1 LIGHVRENVRARV
14 AYSEPG
20 ELFHAMR
27 SATVGVRMLRRD
39 YAGQDCPI
47 AQTLE
52 IIGDRWT
59 MLIVRDAFLGLRRF
73 DEFHAS
79 LGVSRNILA
88 DRLNRLVEEGLFE
101 RVLYNEHPPRYEY
114 TLTKKGRDLNVALT
128 ALRQWGEEY
137 VCEPIRI
144 LRRKGDRK
152 RAVAAIV
159 EKGTPA
165 IPVHELELVPVGG
178 RRLARRS

>member
-1 LIGHVRENVRARV
+1 
-14 AYSEPG
+14 
-20 ELFHAMR
+20 
-27 SATVGVRMLRRD
+27 MLKRD

-59 MLIVRDAFLGLRRF
+59 MLIIRDAFLGLRRF

-88 DRLNRLVEEGLFE
+88 DRLKRLVDVGIFE

-114 TLTKKGRDLNVALT
+114 KLTKKGRDLNVALT

-144 LRRKGDRK
+144 LRTKHGRR

-165 IPVHELELVPVGG
+165 IPVHELELVPVANKK
-178 RRLARRS
+178 RRV